1 VLLAVVQ
8 KPSSIGVAL
17 QSPELRNTLTRAAQ
31 VFHWAED
38 PEPAPFEE
46 VPAGTLKV
54 GVDLGTAYL
63 TVAVLDENNQPL
75 TGEYQFAQVARD
87 GLVVDFVGAVDL
99 VKNMKDRIERR
110 IGRELTH
117 AASGFPPGVPRA
129 EVQATAY
136 VVEAAGLI
144 CTGLVDEPTAA
155 NALVRLENG
164 VIVDVGGGTT
174 GIAVVKNG
182 EVVYTADEATGGTHF
197 TLVIAGAH
205 DISFDEAEQRK
216 INPAEQPA
224 LFPVVKPVL
233 EKVAS
238 IVARHIEGHQVP
250 SITLVGGTSAFYRA
264 AEVIEEYTGIPAWVP
279 DYPALVTP
287 IGMAI
292 YNNQMEDS

>member
-1 VLLAVVQ
+1 M
-8 KPSSIGVAL
+8 
-17 QSPELRNTLTRAAQ
+17 QSPELRKTLNRAAQ

-38 PEPAPFEE
+38 PEPPPFDQ
-46 VPAGTLKV
+46 VPEGNLKV

-63 TVAVLDENNQPL
+63 TIAVLDDQDRPL
-75 TGEYQFAQVARD
+75 TGEYRFAQVARD

-99 VKNMKDRIERR
+99 VKIMKDRIERR
-110 IGRELTH
+110 IGRELSQ
-117 AASGFPPGVPRA
+117 AASGYPPGVPRT
-129 EVQATAY
+129 EVQATAT

-155 NALVRLENG
+155 NALVDLENG

-174 GIAVVKNG
+174 GIAVVENG
-182 EVVYTADEATGGTHF
+182 QVVYTADEATGGTHF
-197 TLVIAGAH
+197 SLVIAGAH
-205 DISFDEAEQRK
+205 DIPFEEAEGRK
-216 INPAEQPA
+216 IDPVEQPT

-238 IVARHIEGHQVP
+238 IVARHIEGFQVP

-279 DYPALVTP
+279 NFPALVTP
-287 IGMAI
+287 IGMAMHD
-292 YNNQMEDS
+292 NQMESSG